1 MKWLNE
7 TQPLWTDESF
17 GLLFQLGCFSS
28 LVPFLLG
35 VGPGGILC
43 RELLTLGIP
52 PFGWSKLDQSD
63 STPGSG
69 GRHICSVWLAANRG
83 FILGWVG
90 ERDFYVRRGFIV
102 GWQGV
107 ASVKGGNHFSSLA
120 ECLTFCEAEFN
131 LCMWVP
137 RFLWRVS
144 DESMSFI
151 DKLNNFREIEHSV
164 AHRKVLQEKIC
175 WFHVDQ
181 LGSNNEG
188 NVVQTHSLVSL
199 VPQIRPEEN
208 EKKSH
213 LVFGMLTLCW
223 GSHWSSEHI
232 WFQCLQRKDD
242 TQTKDDKGI
251 YQLW

>member
-1 MKWLNE
+1 MSCFLIRMTKLKITFFSSE
-7 TQPLWTDESF
+7 GDSSHERWTSNLHNFVRHEVTEWDTVSLGTWIF
-17 GLLFQLGCFSS
+17 WVTLPVRMLLTAFLS
-28 LVPFLLG
+28 LVPFPLG

-120 ECLTFCEAEFN
+120 ECLTFVRQSLIFVCGFQDFYEG
-131 LCMWVP
+131 WVMKP
-137 RFLWRVS
+137 WALLTNWTT
-144 DESMSFI
+144 
-151 DKLNNFREIEHSV
+151 
-164 AHRKVLQEKIC
+164 
-175 WFHVDQ
+175 
-181 LGSNNEG
+181 LG
-188 NVVQTHSLVSL
+188 
-199 VPQIRPEEN
+199 
-208 EKKSH
+208 K
-213 LVFGMLTLCW
+213 
-223 GSHWSSEHI
+223 
-232 WFQCLQRKDD
+232 
-242 TQTKDDKGI
+242 
-251 YQLW
+251 

>member
-1 MKWLNE
+1 MTNGSTKLKITFSSSERDSSHERWVYSNLHDFVRHE
-7 TQPLWTDESF
+7 VTEWDAASLGTWIFWAILPVRM
-17 GLLFQLGCFSS
+17 LLTAFSS
-28 LVPFLLG
+28 LVPFPLG

-52 PFGWSKLDQSD
+52 PFGWSKLDQPD

-120 ECLTFCEAEFN
+120 ESLTFCEAEFN

-144 DESMSFI
+144 DKSMNFI
-151 DKLNNFREIEHSV
+151 DKLNNFREVKYSID
-164 AHRKVLQEKIC
+164 HRKMLQEKIC
-175 WFHVDQ
+175 LFHAEQ

-188 NVVQTHSLVSL
+188 NLV
-199 VPQIRPEEN
+199 
-208 EKKSH
+208 
-213 LVFGMLTLCW
+213 
-223 GSHWSSEHI
+223 
-232 WFQCLQRKDD
+232 
-242 TQTKDDKGI
+242 
-251 YQLW
+251 